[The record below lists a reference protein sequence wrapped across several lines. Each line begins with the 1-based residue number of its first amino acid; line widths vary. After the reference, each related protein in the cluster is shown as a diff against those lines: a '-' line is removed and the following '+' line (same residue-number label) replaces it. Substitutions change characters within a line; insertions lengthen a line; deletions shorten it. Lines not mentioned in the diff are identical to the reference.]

1 MPSPVGHSL
10 TGYLIYRVAAGKI
23 APNKRWQ
30 ILALYLVAAN
40 APDLDF
46 IPGLLMG
53 DPGRYHHGPSHSLG
67 FAILFGLALSLT
79 TGLVKLGDGI
89 RNFTVF
95 FSLYFSHVLL
105 DYLSTDTSIPYG
117 VQLFWP
123 VSHEYYIAPFAFLP
137 DIHRPVSSGMK
148 FITGV
153 LSLHNLWAATVEA
166 LLFGFLIF
174 LFTVRNGRVINRSTT
189 RDAASQNMFPQ

>member
-10 TGYLIYRVAAGKI
+10 TGYLIYRVAAKN
-23 APNKRWQ
+23 ADDRWWTF
-30 ILALYLVAAN
+30 ALYLVAAN

-53 DPGRYHHGPSHSLG
+53 NPGRYHHGPSHSLG

-79 TGLVKLGDGI
+79 LALFKLGAGM
-89 RNFTVF
+89 RNFMIF
-95 FSLYFSHVLL
+95 FSLYLSHVIL
-105 DYLSTDTSIPYG
+105 DYLSTDTSFPHG
-117 VQLFWP
+117 VALLWP
-123 VSHEYYIAPFAFLP
+123 LSNEYYIAPFAFLP

-166 LLFGFLIF
+166 LMLGFLIL
-174 LFTVRNGRVINRSTT
+174 LFTVRRGRVINRSAT
-189 RDAASQNMFPQ
+189 RAASSKKMFPQ

>member
-1 MPSPVGHSL
+1 M
-10 TGYLIYRVAAGKI
+10 GYLIYRAADDAGE
-23 APNKRWQ
+23 KRWRTV
-30 ILALYLVAAN
+30 ALYLFAAN

-53 DPGRYHHGPSHSLG
+53 NPERYHHGPSHSLG

-79 TGLVKLGDGI
+79 TALFKLGDGR
-89 RNFTVF
+89 RNFSVF

-105 DYLSTDTSIPYG
+105 DYLSTDSSIPYG
-117 VQLFWP
+117 VPLFWP
-123 VSHEYYIAPFAFLP
+123 LSDEYYMAPFAFLP

-153 LSLHNLWAATVEA
+153 LSLHNLWAATVEF
-166 LLFGFLIF
+166 LMLGFLIL
-174 LFTVRNGRVINRSTT
+174 LFTVRSGGSAIDQQRKS
-189 RDAASQNMFPQ
+189 ASSKKMFPQ